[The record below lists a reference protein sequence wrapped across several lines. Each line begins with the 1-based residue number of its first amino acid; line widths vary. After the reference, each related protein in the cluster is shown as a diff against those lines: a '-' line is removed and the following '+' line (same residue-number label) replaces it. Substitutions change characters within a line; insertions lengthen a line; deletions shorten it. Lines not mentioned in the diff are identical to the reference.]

1 MTSNLWSWVLFWQN
15 LDFLVIQIVKNPP
28 AVQETWV
35 QFLSQEDL
43 LEKRM
48 ATHSKCSC
56 LENSM
61 DRGAWWAVVHGSQR
75 VRHDWTTWTEQI
87 YNIKPSSNL
96 HPVLYILLLILT
108 WKYRFS
114 TQILDDID
122 LRHKTNKSGRRR
134 INTIQISLL
143 IQGLNYKYNHKLQIH
158 NITNQ

>member
-1 MTSNLWSWVLFWQN
+1 MSSVLTEFGLPGDSDSKEPTCSAGDLGSIPQSGR
-15 LDFLVIQIVKNPP
+15 PP
-28 AVQETWV
+28 REENGYPLQ
-35 QFLSQEDL
+35 
-43 LEKRM
+43 
-48 ATHSKCSC
+48 CSC

-61 DRGAWWAVVHGSQR
+61 DRGAWWAVVRGSQR